1 MELKI
6 SPGSPSSIAVTEAT
20 SEVVV
25 QKQEMRVTLVT
36 ARGPQGP
43 SFAGS
48 NFFDT
53 TAINA
58 LTSSDEGTILTWNG
72 TRYAPSNSL
81 TQNLT
86 IVGGAF

>member
-1 MELKI
+1 MELQI
-6 SPGSPSSIAVTEAT
+6 TPGSPSRIAVTEST
-20 SEVVV
+20 NEVVV

-53 TAINA
+53 TAIDA
-58 LTSSDEGTILTWNG
+58 LTSSDEGKILVWDG
-72 TRYAPSNSL
+72 TRYAPQDHL
-81 TQNLT
+81 DAHLT

>member
-6 SPGSPSSIAVTEAT
+6 SPGSPSRIAVTEST
-20 SEVVV
+20 NEVVV
-25 QKQEMRVTLVT
+25 QKQEMQVTLVT

-53 TAINA
+53 TAIDA
-58 LTSSDEGTILTWNG
+58 LTSSDAGKILIWNG
-72 TRYAPSNSL
+72 TTYAPQDQLN
-81 TQNLT
+81 THLT

>member
-6 SPGSPSSIAVTEAT
+6 SPGSPSRIAVTEST

-25 QKQEMRVTLVT
+25 QKQELRVTLVT

-53 TAINA
+53 TAIDA
-58 LTSSDEGTILTWNG
+58 LTSSDIGKVLTWDG
-72 TRYAPSNSL
+72 TRYAPSSSL

>member
-6 SPGSPSSIAVTEAT
+6 TPGSPSRIAVTEST

-53 TAINA
+53 TAIDA
-58 LTSSDEGTILTWNG
+58 LTSSDTGKVLIWNG
-72 TRYAPSNSL
+72 TKYAPADQLNEH
-81 TQNLT
+81 LT
-86 IVGGAF
+86 IAGGAF